1 MTLTKYGKREW
12 LRTTVIALIF
22 AILFL
27 IGWFYHLFSL
37 KGLIGFLI
45 FDLIVW
51 LAAVAFFRDPNR
63 KVTEGATVLTA
74 PADGVVR
81 DIEFIPNGNC
91 GNPELAKLFEGQD
104 MLRIGIFL
112 SVFDVHVNRA
122 PCDMQVVFS
131 AHKNGAYHDAR
142 NPDAIKENESLLLG
156 GKGKIAGKEF
166 PMAVKQISGAI
177 ARRIVCEADPGTE
190 LKKGER
196 YGMIKFGSRT
206 ELYLPAK
213 IFRKRQ
219 ER

>member
-1 MTLTKYGKREW
+1 
-12 LRTTVIALIF
+12 
-22 AILFL
+22 
-27 IGWFYHLFSL
+27 
-37 KGLIGFLI
+37 
-45 FDLIVW
+45 
-51 LAAVAFFRDPNR
+51 
-63 KVTEGATVLTA
+63 
-74 PADGVVR
+74 
-81 DIEFIPNGNC
+81 
-91 GNPELAKLFEGQD
+91 

-213 IFRKRQ
+213 SNFEPQVNTGDRVTGGVTVIACYKEQ
-219 ER
+219 QAE